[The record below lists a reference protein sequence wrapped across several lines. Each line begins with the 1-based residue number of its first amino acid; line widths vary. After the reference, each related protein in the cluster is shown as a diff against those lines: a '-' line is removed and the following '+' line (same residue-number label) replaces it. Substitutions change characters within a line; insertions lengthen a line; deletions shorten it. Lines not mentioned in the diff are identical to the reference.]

1 MCIRD
6 RGTIDLSD
14 PSGSKSAFDQIKSI
28 NGNDELNGDKI
39 IVNATDN
46 LGYGYIGLNANTINV
61 GGEPG
66 SDASKNLRK
75 ALTTVLAVYRD
86 VAIDSYYG
94 DAASVIN
101 YPISNTSWA
110 APQKSDADYQVAYSV
125 DVDGNPL
132 YTEMCIRDRNKATGG
147 YMTELPDY
155 GVPFIFANF
164 NGTSGDV
171 DVITHECGPVSYTHL
186 KTRSSKP
193 EELVLPCL

>member
-1 MCIRD
+1 MRLLTQNKIAGVEQ
-6 RGTIDLSD
+6 GTNPTFPTHPEANLHLTRSRALTETT
-14 PSGSKSAFDQIKSI
+14 SSI
-28 NGNDELNGDKI
+28 GDKI

-110 APQKSDADYQVAYSV
+110 APQKSDADYEVA
-125 DVDGNPL
+125 L
-132 YTEMCIRDRNKATGG
+132 
-147 YMTELPDY
+147 L
-155 GVPFIFANF
+155 
-164 NGTSGDV
+164 
-171 DVITHECGPVSYTHL
+171 CG
-186 KTRSSKP
+186 
-193 EELVLPCL
+193 C

>member
-1 MCIRD
+1 M
-6 RGTIDLSD
+6 LSRVQSTF
-14 PSGSKSAFDQIKSI
+14 PIHPEAKSAFDQIKSI
-28 NGNDELNGDKI
+28 NGNDELSGDKI

-101 YPISNTSWA
+101 YPI
-110 APQKSDADYQVAYSV
+110 
-125 DVDGNPL
+125 
-132 YTEMCIRDRNKATGG
+132 
-147 YMTELPDY
+147 
-155 GVPFIFANF
+155 
-164 NGTSGDV
+164 
-171 DVITHECGPVSYTHL
+171 
-186 KTRSSKP
+186 
-193 EELVLPCL
+193 